1 MTREAIAAWIRQ
13 KDSCCAFQDLSRQV
27 LEDWEGAKATA
38 QKYQDQAWFSEY
50 EAQRLKEFGL
60 LL

>member
-27 LEDWEGAKATA
+27 LDDWEGAKATA
-38 QKYQDQAWFSEY
+38 QKYRAWFSEY